1 MDKYIMAV
9 LTLMPGFLAIN
20 TAEKLGKTH
29 TKKTGGV
36 GHITTE
42 M

>member
-1 MDKYIMAV
+1 MAV
-9 LTLMPGFLAIN
+9 LMLLPGFLAIGI
-20 TAEKLGKTH
+20 AEKLGKTH